1 MFKNY
6 LKIAWRNLLKNK
18 GFTLINIVG
27 LSIGVAACILI
38 SAYIIHESSYD
49 KAVANSKNIYRL
61 INRDIVDGRI
71 DDGVHFSANMAST
84 VAKDFAEVENAGRV
98 MDNGLFYGAGSNEI
112 RIEGQQVQQH
122 EEGFTYADQSIVDI
136 MDIKMVR
143 GEASSALSE
152 PFTLVISEKMAKKY
166 FGELNPVGKSIYLNG
181 NNDEPFRINGVMED
195 FASNSHMAYDF
206 LITLSGVE
214 FGEGEQTRWVQ
225 NNYQTYIK
233 LRPEAQL
240 QAFEDKMTK
249 GIVNNYLKPAYDAGG
264 YVLPDNYEETFFI
277 KAQGL
282 TDINLHSAH
291 IDFQASKRNDIKII
305 WIFGIVALF
314 ILIIASIN
322 FVNLSTAKSAN
333 RAKEVGVRK
342 VVGSSRNNLIGQF
355 LTESVLITV
364 IAFAIG
370 ILLSWAM
377 LPLFREMS
385 GKALYLPWSSPF
397 FIPIV
402 LLASVGVG
410 ILAGL
415 YPSFYLSRF
424 KPAAVLKG
432 TISKGAK
439 SNSLRSGLV
448 VFQFTISIVLIIGTL
463 IVNQQIDFILN
474 SKVGFEKDQV
484 LQVYGTNMLGDRV
497 STFKEELKGINGVS
511 NATISGFLP
520 IEGTKRNGNSF
531 VNEGR
536 AGLDETV
543 GSQAWAVDEDYLST
557 LGIKLV
563 EGRNFEVGRSS
574 DSLATVINQAMVKG
588 LNLENPIGK
597 RINRYGTLYEVIG
610 VVEDFNFNTMR
621 QEVQPLCFFL
631 LRSPSIISVKASTAD
646 MPLLL
651 KSIEDKWKQF
661 MPNQSLRYAFM
672 NETFAQMYD
681 SVSRIRSIFLSF
693 ATLAIFVACL
703 GLFALSAF
711 LVEQRKKE
719 ISIRLVLGASFQSI
733 YKLLSINFLKLVGI
747 SILIAVPIGW
757 YTMNRWLEDFAYKIS
772 IGWEIF
778 AGAAIIAL
786 IIAIVTISYQSIGAA
801 LVKPLKSL
809 RTE

>member
-6 LKIAWRNLLKNK
+6 FKIAWRNLLKNR
-18 GFTLINIVG
+18 GFTFINIVG

-38 SAYIIHESSYD
+38 SVYIIHESSYD
-49 KAVANSKNIYRL
+49 KAVANSENIYRL

-84 VAKDFAEVENAGRV
+84 VAKDFAEVESAGRI

-112 RIEGQQVQQH
+112 RIEGEQVQQH

-152 PFTLVISEKMAKKY
+152 PFTLVISEKIASKY
-166 FGELNPVGKSIYLNG
+166 FGESNPVGKSIYLNG
-181 NNDEPFRINGVMED
+181 NNEEPFRINGVMEN
-195 FASNSHMAYDF
+195 FASNSHMEYDF

-225 NNYQTYIK
+225 NNYQTYIE
-233 LRPEAQL
+233 LRSDAEVSS
-240 QAFEDKMTK
+240 FEDKMTSS
-249 GIVNNYLKPAYDAGG
+249 IVNNYLKPAYDAGG
-264 YVLPDNYEETFFI
+264 YVIPDNYEETFFI
-277 KAQGL
+277 KVQGL

-291 IDFQASKRNDIKII
+291 IDFQSSKRNDIKII

-342 VVGSSRNNLIGQF
+342 VVGSSRNSLIGQF

-370 ILLSWAM
+370 ILLSWIM
-377 LPLFREMS
+377 MPLFREMS
-385 GKALYLPWSSPF
+385 GKALHLPWLSPL

-402 LLASVGVG
+402 LLASIGVG

-439 SNSLRSGLV
+439 SNSLRGGLV
-448 VFQFTISIVLIIGTL
+448 VFQFTISIILIIGTL
-463 IVNQQIDFILN
+463 IVNQQINFILN

-497 STFKEELKGINGVS
+497 TTFKKELQGINGVS

-520 IEGTKRNGNSF
+520 IDGTKRNGNSF

-543 GSQAWAVDEDYLST
+543 GSQAWNIDEDYLPT

-574 DSLATVINQAMVKG
+574 DSLATVINQALVEG

-597 RINRYGTLYEVIG
+597 RISRYGTLYEVIG
-610 VVEDFNFNTMR
+610 VVEDFNFNTMK

-631 LRSPSIISVKASTAD
+631 SRSPSIISIKASTAD

-651 KSIEDKWKQF
+651 KTIEGKWKQF

-672 NETFAQMYD
+672 NETYAQMYE
-681 SVSRIRSIFLSF
+681 SVSRIRTIFLSF
-693 ATLAIFVACL
+693 AILAIFVACL

-719 ISIRLVLGASFQSI
+719 ISIRMVLGASFQSI
-733 YKLLSINFLKLVGI
+733 YKLLSLNFLVLVGV
-747 SILIAVPIGW
+747 SILIAIPIGW
-757 YTMNRWLEDFAYKIS
+757 FAMNRWLEDFAYKIS

-786 IIAIVTISYQSIGAA
+786 IIAIVTISYQSVGAA
-801 LVKPLKSL
+801 LIKPLKSL

>member
-1 MFKNY
+1 MFKNH

>member
-181 NNDEPFRINGVMED
+181 NNDEPFRINAVMED

-651 KSIEDKWKQF
+651 KSIEYKWKQF